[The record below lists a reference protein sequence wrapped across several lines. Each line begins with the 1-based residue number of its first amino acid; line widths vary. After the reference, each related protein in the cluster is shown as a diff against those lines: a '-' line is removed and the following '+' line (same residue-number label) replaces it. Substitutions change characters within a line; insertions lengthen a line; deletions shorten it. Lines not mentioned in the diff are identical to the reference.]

1 MKADACELVT
11 VEEGLISRR
20 IIRSDSRA
28 ELPSI
33 EINQSIHINSFQTS
47 QVFVGH
53 DFTRNPDFNTKADCS
68 AYEYSQYMAKSWKD
82 GSRSSGVLALFSR
95 EPSPPIESEMKK
107 FQFLVEHSVLTLQY
121 VELLEKMELQARTD
135 GLTGVANYR
144 HFYERLEE
152 EFSRARR
159 RNYHLSIVMIDV
171 DQFKRLNDTKGHPHG
186 DQILRELATL
196 RVPGMRAVWEGA
208 SPSANL
214 MEVKA
219 REAQGRHR
227 EVGSEGSVEQTYEP
241 TNGNWISRR
250 QGRTSQRVVTK
261 SISIKDRKRK
271 SSGCVRKGSVLTPG
285 GLGGCPL
292 KDSWNRK
299 VS

>member
-1 MKADACELVT
+1 M
-11 VEEGLISRR
+11 S
-20 IIRSDSRA
+20 
-28 ELPSI
+28 
-33 EINQSIHINSFQTS
+33 
-47 QVFVGH
+47 
-53 DFTRNPDFNTKADCS
+53 
-68 AYEYSQYMAKSWKD
+68 
-82 GSRSSGVLALFSR
+82 
-95 EPSPPIESEMKK
+95 
-107 FQFLVEHSVLTLQY
+107 
-121 VELLEKMELQARTD
+121 
-135 GLTGVANYR
+135 
-144 HFYERLEE
+144 
-152 EFSRARR
+152 
-159 RNYHLSIVMIDV
+159 
-171 DQFKRLNDTKGHPHG
+171 
-186 DQILRELATL
+186 
-196 RVPGMRAVWEGA
+196 VPGMRAVWEGA